1 MSNISYR
8 GVTVV
13 TPMGRGSTV
22 AVAMAVALAV
32 ALAVAVA
39 VALAV
44 AVAEVRGDMLVIR
57 SLAKQV
63 RWIMCH
69 HLRISI
75 LWAIV
80 QHYGMLIIW
89 MINLTFH

>member
-8 GVTVV
+8 VTVV

-22 AVAMAVALAV
+22 AVAMAV